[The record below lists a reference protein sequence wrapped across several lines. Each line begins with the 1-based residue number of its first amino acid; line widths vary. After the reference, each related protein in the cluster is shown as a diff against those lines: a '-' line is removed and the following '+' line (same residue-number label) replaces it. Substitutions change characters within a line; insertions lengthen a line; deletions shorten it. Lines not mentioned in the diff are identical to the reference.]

1 MFTCEMSL
9 NCILVMAHFCTLL
22 SIFKKT
28 FYLELNIGSQ
38 VAKNGNH
45 MPPLPS
51 LSQSEHVT
59 QLY

>member
-1 MFTCEMSL
+1 
-9 NCILVMAHFCTLL
+9 MAHFCTLL

-28 FYLELNIGSQ
+28 FYLELNIDSQ

-45 MPPLPS
+45 MSPLPS